1 MEEGKKLLEMAQS
14 LLEGAY
20 DLHIHASPDVKERCV
35 SDVEAAQQARDV
47 GMAGILIKNHYT
59 LTADRA
65 SIATNL
71 TDFPTYGSIALNLSV
86 GGLNP
91 AAVET
96 AVKMG
101 AREIWMPTVDSKS
114 YLDFHKPGSN
124 EGISLLDERG
134 DLTGAVDPIL
144 ELIAQ
149 NRIILGTG
157 HISSEESISLVKR
170 AREFGVEKILVT
182 HPMEPA
188 INMPQSQ
195 MKELAGEGVFIE
207 HDYVFLTH
215 VVENPLSIEAVVEA
229 IRGVEPR
236 FTMLATDCGQKENP
250 PPSICLRDFIC
261 QLLRAGISREEIR
274 TMIRDN
280 PERLLR

>member
-1 MEEGKKLLEMAQS
+1 MEEKTKLLERAES
-14 LLEGAY
+14 LLEGTY
-20 DLHIHASPDVKERCV
+20 DLHIHTSPDVKERCV

-47 GMAGILIKNHYT
+47 GMAGILIKNHHT

-65 SIATNL
+65 AIATNV
-71 TDFPTYGSIALNLSV
+71 TDFPTYGSLALNLSV
-86 GGLNP
+86 GGLNS

-96 AVKMG
+96 AIKMG
-101 AREIWMPTVDSKS
+101 AKEIWMPTVDSKS

-134 DLTGAVDPIL
+134 YLTRAVDPIL

-157 HISSEESISLVKR
+157 HISSEESVPLVKR
-170 AREFGVEKILVT
+170 AKELGVRKILVT

-188 INMPQSQ
+188 INMSQSQ
-195 MKELAGEGVFIE
+195 LRELAGEGVFIE

-215 VVENPLSIEAVVEA
+215 VVENPLPIEAVAAA
-229 IRGVEPR
+229 IRGVGPR

-250 PPSICLRDFIC
+250 PPSICLRDFMY
-261 QLLRAGISREEIR
+261 QLLGAGIGREGIR
-274 TMIRDN
+274 TMTRDN
-280 PERLLR
+280 PAKLLE